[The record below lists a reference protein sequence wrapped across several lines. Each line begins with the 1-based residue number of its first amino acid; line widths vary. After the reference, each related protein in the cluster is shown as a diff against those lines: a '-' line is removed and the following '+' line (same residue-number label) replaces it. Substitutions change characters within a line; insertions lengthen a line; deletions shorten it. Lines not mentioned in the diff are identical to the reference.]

1 MIEVWVCVGVC
12 GCGCVCVWAVQML
25 AVFAMCGMYITNV
38 HPAYHEKLA
47 LQLQVMWG
55 V

>member
-1 MIEVWVCVGVC
+1 MGR
-12 GCGCVCVWAVQML
+12 QML

-47 LQLQVMWG
+47 LQLQVRRPASFA
-55 V
+55 